1 MLPAEPQDERSATG
15 LRIDVIDTDAEV
27 TMVCV
32 RCGKDIESEAAFC
45 RHCGAAQILPGT
57 PRRLVRL
64 SSQGRIAGVCAG
76 IADYLNTDVTLVRLA
91 WVLLS
96 IIPGAFFGGA
106 LAYLAAWILLPES
119 QAEVNRSGPA
129 RLTRS
134 ATDRKIAGVC
144 GGIAEYIAIDPT
156 VVRVVWAVLA
166 IVPGCIVF
174 GVLAYLVAWFI
185 MPERPVST
193 MVPSPHAA

>member
-1 MLPAEPQDERSATG
+1 
-15 LRIDVIDTDAEV
+15 
-27 TMVCV
+27 MVCA
-32 RCGKDIESEAAFC
+32 RCGKDIESDAAFC
-45 RHCGAAQILPGT
+45 RHCGASQSVGGA

-64 SSQGRIAGVCAG
+64 PSQGRIAGVCAG
-76 IADYLNTDVTLVRLA
+76 IADYLNTDITLVRLA

-96 IIPGAFFGGA
+96 IIPGALLGGA
-106 LAYLAAWILLPES
+106 LSYLAAWILLPES
-119 QAEVNRSGPA
+119 QAAVHRDGAA

-134 ATDRKIAGVC
+134 ADRKIAGVC
-144 GGIAEYIAIDPT
+144 SGIAEFIDIDPT

-185 MPERPVST
+185 MPEPPGST
-193 MVPSPHAA
+193 LVPSPHAA